1 MQNQIIKPWWL
12 AEIKKTFLRPYAG
25 TNFGLVALLYTT
37 QYSQISWGIKMA
49 SELPIFPSRR

>member
-37 QYSQISWGIKMA
+37 QYSQIS
-49 SELPIFPSRR
+49 